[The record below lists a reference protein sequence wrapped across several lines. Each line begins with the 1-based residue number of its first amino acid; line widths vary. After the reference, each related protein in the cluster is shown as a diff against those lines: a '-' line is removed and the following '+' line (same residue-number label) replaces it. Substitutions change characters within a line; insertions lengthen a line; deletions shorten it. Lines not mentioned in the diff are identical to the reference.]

1 MSRDEEDEEEDY
13 SQNEQDEDEEEEDYE
28 DLMNAN
34 DVILNAAQRE
44 QPLDYYQQLEDKA
57 RTEEQ
62 RSLSQLQKAEL
73 NLREECNARPESR
86 GDHGKRERTQPK
98 GGESDK
104 ITAVKQS
111 TVTSNRS

>member
-1 MSRDEEDEEEDY
+1 MSRDEEEEEDY
-13 SQNEQDEDEEEEDYE
+13 SQNEQEDQEAEEEDYE

-34 DVILNAAQRE
+34 DVIINAAQRE
-44 QPLDYYQQLEDKA
+44 QPLDYYPQIDDKA

-111 TVTSNRS
+111 TVTTNRS